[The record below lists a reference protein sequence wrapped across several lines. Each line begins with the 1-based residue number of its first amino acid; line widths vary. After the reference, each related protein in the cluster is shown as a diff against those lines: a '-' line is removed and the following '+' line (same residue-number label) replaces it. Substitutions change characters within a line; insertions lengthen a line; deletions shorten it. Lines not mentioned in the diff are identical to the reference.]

1 MSDVTYKIRVN
12 RPCRLFID
20 DEEMMILEESQL
32 TKINLPEGEYL
43 RKVVAID
50 NSAIYDETAIVLS
63 GASKLDIIMLDTTE
77 LEDAKRD
84 ALPNEIFKVGDL
96 YFMPSRDKFSVEIA
110 HDEEYKYNH
119 KDIHIPEQIVY
130 AGYIYPITSIGES
143 AFNGCSSLTSPIY
156 NAHCF
161 AYMPTS
167 YSGAYTI
174 PEGIKQISDYAFRGC
189 KALTSII
196 IPDSVMSIGNYA
208 FSDCKTLVTVTIGN
222 SVMSIGENAFANC
235 NALTSVIIPNSVT
248 RIGDGAFYSC
258 YCLTSVTIGN
268 SVTSIGSAAFSECYG
283 LTFVTIPNS
292 VTSIGSYAFYQCSC
306 LKSVTIGDRW

>member
-1 MSDVTYKIRVN
+1 MSDVTYKVRVN

-20 DEEMMILEESQL
+20 DEEIMVLEESQL

-130 AGYIYPITSIGES
+130 AGYIYPITSIGEE
-143 AFNGCSSLTSPIY
+143 AFADC
-156 NAHCF
+156 
-161 AYMPTS
+161 
-167 YSGAYTI
+167 
-174 PEGIKQISDYAFRGC
+174 E
-189 KALTSII
+189 ALTS
-196 IPDSVMSIGNYA
+196 
-208 FSDCKTLVTVTIGN
+208 
-222 SVMSIGENAFANC
+222 
-235 NALTSVIIPNSVT
+235 
-248 RIGDGAFYSC
+248 
-258 YCLTSVTIGN
+258 
-268 SVTSIGSAAFSECYG
+268 
-283 LTFVTIPNS
+283 VTIPNS
-292 VTSIGSYAFYQCSC
+292 VTSIGESAFAGCKALTSI
-306 LKSVTIGDRW
+306 TIPNSITSIGNDAFSECYH